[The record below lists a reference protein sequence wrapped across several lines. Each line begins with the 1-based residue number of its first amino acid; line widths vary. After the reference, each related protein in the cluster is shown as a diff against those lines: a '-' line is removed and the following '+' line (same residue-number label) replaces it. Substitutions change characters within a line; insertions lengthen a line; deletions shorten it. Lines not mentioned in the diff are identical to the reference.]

1 MSRGLEQ
8 TVATRSRRRGAA
20 IHLQEM
26 RTTLRGWFGRL
37 IEIVAVTVAVSLSA
51 SRWASPAA
59 AQTPPPL
66 AHTIDVW
73 AAGSL
78 GFADLGEHGGLAGQ
92 FALST
97 AVDQMVITLRA
108 AGAGEYSEQ
117 APDRTYGDVALLVG
131 MRATR
136 PKIPVPG
143 KFGGTTASISLGL
156 ARLYYNQPPLAG
168 NPFGVASSPERSGV
182 VPAIAFDAD
191 LMAHL
196 RVIGVGVSMF
206 GAAGT
211 NNRYLGVGLTLAL
224 GKIH

>member
-1 MSRGLEQ
+1 M
-8 TVATRSRRRGAA
+8 
-20 IHLQEM
+20 
-26 RTTLRGWFGRL
+26 RGWFGRL

-51 SRWASPAA
+51 SGGHHRPRRRRPPRSHTRSTCGPQARSASPTWAS
-59 AQTPPPL
+59 T
-66 AHTIDVW
+66 
-73 AAGSL
+73 AGV
-78 GFADLGEHGGLAGQ
+78 AGQ

-117 APDRTYGDVALLVG
+117 APDRAYGDVALLVG
-131 MRATR
+131 MRATH

-156 ARLYYNQPPLAG
+156 ARLYYNQPPLA
-168 NPFGVASSPERSGV
+168 SSPERNGV
-182 VPAIAFDAD
+182 VPALAFDAD

-206 GAAGT
+206 GVAGT

>member
-1 MSRGLEQ
+1 M
-8 TVATRSRRRGAA
+8 
-20 IHLQEM
+20 
-26 RTTLRGWFGRL
+26 RGWPRRL
-37 IEIVAVTVAVSLSA
+37 IQIVVVTVAVSLSA
-51 SRWASPAA
+51 ARWASPAA

-66 AHTIDVW
+66 THTIDVW

-78 GFADLGEHGGLAGQ
+78 GFADLGEQGGLAGQ

-108 AGAGEYSEQ
+108 AGAGEYSQQ

-131 MRATR
+131 MSATR

-143 KFGGTTASISLGL
+143 KSGGITGSIALGL
-156 ARLYYNQPPLAG
+156 ARLYYNQPPLA
-168 NPFGVASSPERSGV
+168 SSPERSGV
-182 VPAIAFDAD
+182 VPAMAFDAD

-211 NNRYLGVGLTLAL
+211 NNRYLGVGLTFAL

>member
-1 MSRGLEQ
+1 M
-8 TVATRSRRRGAA
+8 
-20 IHLQEM
+20 
-26 RTTLRGWFGRL
+26 RGWFGRL

-51 SRWASPAA
+51 AWASPAA
-59 AQTPPPL
+59 AQTPPRL

-108 AGAGEYSEQ
+108 AGVGEYSEQ

-136 PKIPVPG
+136 PKTAAPG
-143 KFGGTTASISLGL
+143 KFGGTTASISLGP
-156 ARLYYNQPPLAG
+156 ARLYYNQPPLA
-168 NPFGVASSPERSGV
+168 SSPQRSGM

-211 NNRYLGVGLTLAL
+211 NNRYLGVALTLAL
-224 GKIH
+224 GKVH

>member
-1 MSRGLEQ
+1 M
-8 TVATRSRRRGAA
+8 
-20 IHLQEM
+20 
-26 RTTLRGWFGRL
+26 RGWFGRL
-37 IEIVAVTVAVSLSA
+37 IVIVAVTVAVALSA
-51 SRWASPAA
+51 SWTSPAA

-78 GFADLGEHGGLAGQ
+78 GFADLGQHGGLAGQ

-97 AVDQMVITLRA
+97 AVDQIVITLRA
-108 AGAGEYSEQ
+108 AGVGEYGEQ

-131 MRATR
+131 MRATH

-156 ARLYYNQPPLAG
+156 ARLYYDQPPL
-168 NPFGVASSPERSGV
+168 ASSPERSGV
-182 VPAIAFDAD
+182 MPAIAFDAD

-196 RVIGVGVSMF
+196 RVIGVGVSIF
-206 GAAGT
+206 GVAGA
-211 NNRYLGVGLTLAL
+211 NNRYLGAGLTLAL

>member
-1 MSRGLEQ
+1 M
-8 TVATRSRRRGAA
+8 
-20 IHLQEM
+20 
-26 RTTLRGWFGRL
+26 RGWFGRL
-37 IEIVAVTVAVSLSA
+37 IEIVAVTVVVSLSA
-51 SRWASPAA
+51 SWASPAA
-59 AQTPPPL
+59 AQTPTPL

-108 AGAGEYSEQ
+108 AGVGQYSEQ
-117 APDRTYGDVALLVG
+117 AADRTYGDFALLVG
-131 MRATR
+131 MRATH
-136 PKIPVPG
+136 PKIPMPG

-156 ARLYYNQPPLAG
+156 ARLYYNQPPLA
-168 NPFGVASSPERSGV
+168 SSPERSGV

-196 RVIGVGVSMF
+196 PIMGVGVSMF
-206 GAAGT
+206 GVAGT
-211 NNRYLGVGLTLAL
+211 NDRYLGAGLTLAL

>member
-1 MSRGLEQ
+1 M
-8 TVATRSRRRGAA
+8 
-20 IHLQEM
+20 H
-26 RTTLRGWFGRL
+26 GWFGRL

-131 MRATR
+131 MRATH
-136 PKIPVPG
+136 PKIRVPG

-156 ARLYYNQPPLAG
+156 ARLYYNQPPLA
-168 NPFGVASSPERSGV
+168 SSPERNGV
-182 VPAIAFDAD
+182 VPALAFDAD

>member
-1 MSRGLEQ
+1 MSDHGD
-8 TVATRSRRRGAA
+8 AA
-20 IHLQEM
+20 RAIYLQEM
-26 RTTLRGWFGRL
+26 TMRGWFGRL
-37 IEIVAVTVAVSLSA
+37 IEIVAVTVSVSLSA

-59 AQTPPPL
+59 AQTPPAL
-66 AHTIDVW
+66 AHTIDVL

-92 FALST
+92 FAFST

-117 APDRTYGDVALLVG
+117 ASDRTYGDVALLVG
-131 MRATR
+131 MRATH

-143 KFGGTTASISLGL
+143 KFGATTASISLGL
-156 ARLYYNQPPLAG
+156 ARLYFNQPPL
-168 NPFGVASSPERSGV
+168 ASSPERSGA